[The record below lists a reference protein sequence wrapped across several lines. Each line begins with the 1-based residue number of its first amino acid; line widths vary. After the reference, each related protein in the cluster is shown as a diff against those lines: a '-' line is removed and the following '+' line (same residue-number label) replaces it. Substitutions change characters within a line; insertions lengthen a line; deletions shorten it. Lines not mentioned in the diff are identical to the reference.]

1 MPVLEEFVHL
11 LTNDLPVVSL
21 VVTAH
26 DLQVLHCHD
35 DVLLLRRPLDELL
48 HGQQVSQ
55 RIVIYL
61 LWLAGLLCLVL
72 HSHQH
77 KVEELLHTVSVQ
89 LHDRAVG

>member
-1 MPVLEEFVHL
+1 
-11 LTNDLPVVSL
+11 
-21 VVTAH
+21 
-26 DLQVLHCHD
+26 LHC
-35 DVLLLRRPLDELL
+35 
-48 HGQQVSQ
+48 QQVAQ

-77 KVEELLHTVSVQ
+77 EVEELLHTVSVQ